1 MSPQITDAL
10 LAYAHF
16 ISIFATFGMLCAELV
31 LCRGPLVA
39 AQVQRLARIDIAY
52 FACAM
57 AVLASGALRLFFGA
71 KGSSFYLHN
80 PVFHAK
86 LGLFI
91 LVGLIS
97 VPPTRRFI
105 AWRRR
110 LRVDAQATVT
120 IAEAKSAARFVHLEL
135 ALLAAIPLLAVLM
148 ARGVGIKAI

>member
-1 MSPQITDAL
+1 MSPQVTDAL
-10 LAYAHF
+10 LAYLHF

-57 AVLASGALRLFFGA
+57 AVLATGLLRLFFGA
-71 KGSSFYLHN
+71 KGVAFYLHN

-86 LGLFI
+86 LGLFV
-91 LVGLIS
+91 LVGLLS
-97 VPPTRRFI
+97 VPPTLRFI
-105 AWRRR
+105 AWRKRMKENE
-110 LRVDAQATVT
+110 QATVT
-120 IAEAKSAARFVHLEL
+120 VAEAKSAARLIHIEL
-135 ALLAAIPLLAVLM
+135 ALLAIIPLLAVLM

>member
-1 MSPQITDAL
+1 MSPRITDAL

-39 AQVQRLARIDIAY
+39 AQVRRLARIDIAY

-57 AVLASGALRLFFGA
+57 AVLATGLLRLFFGA
-71 KGSSFYLHN
+71 KGSGFYLHN

-86 LGLFI
+86 LGLFL

-97 VPPTRRFI
+97 IPPTLRFI
-105 AWRRR
+105 AWRKRMKGNE
-110 LRVDAQATVT
+110 QATVT
-120 IAEAKSAARFVHLEL
+120 AAEARGAARLVHLEL
-135 ALLAAIPLLAVLM
+135 ALLAAIPLLAALM
-148 ARGVGIKAI
+148 ARGVGQ